1 MRAILAGFRVR
12 IDRDLNIMES
22 PVQIRIENTSLCNA
36 RCTICPRE
44 KLTRPK
50 GTMTFENFKLIID
63 QLDPST
69 LKDLHL
75 QGFGEPLLD
84 KNFVQK
90 IRYAREKLPDTRL
103 FFVTNASLLQG
114 DLAKDIIKSGV
125 DKIKVS
131 FYGVNP
137 AEYEEI
143 HRGLKYD
150 QTRRN
155 ILNFVRLK
163 KELKSR
169 KPTLSVKYI
178 GSITNC
184 VRFAIQWIGRTKVEF
199 SHLHNYS
206 FGRSYNPHKQHEK
219 TLCPMVSRPIMQ
231 ILWNGD
237 VVPCCY
243 DFNGEFIIGNVLKD
257 GVKSVWESKR
267 YEKLRQLNREYKL
280 SSIDLCK
287 NCDK

>member
-1 MRAILAGFRVR
+1 MDKDQHIVKP
-12 IDRDLNIMES
+12 
-22 PVQIRIENTSLCNA
+22 PVQIRVENTSLCNA

-44 KLTRPK
+44 QLSRPM
-50 GTMTFENFKLIID
+50 GTMPFEDFRSIVD
-63 QLDPST
+63 QFDPST
-69 LKDLHL
+69 LNDLHL

-84 KNFVQK
+84 KHFVQK

-114 DLAKDIIKSGV
+114 DLARDIIRSGV

-131 FYGVNP
+131 FYGVSP
-137 AEYEEI
+137 AEYEDI

-155 ILNFVRLK
+155 ILDFVRLK
-163 KELKSR
+163 KELRSR

-178 GSITNC
+178 GSIPNC

-199 SHLHNYS
+199 SHLHNYGT
-206 FGRSYNPHKQHEK
+206 GRSYNRQKQHGK
-219 TLCPMVSRPIMQ
+219 ALCPMVSRPIMQ
-231 ILWNGD
+231 ILWDGN

-257 GVKSVWESKR
+257 GVKAVWESER
-267 YEKLRQLNREYKL
+267 YKKLRQLNREHKIA
-280 SSIDLCK
+280 SIPLCE
-287 NCDK
+287 NCDKLK